1 MTHER
6 HWRRSATI
14 ATGFALG
21 LGMLVLF
28 AFSASPQAQ
37 DEDDR
42 EYQAFVAQVARD
54 GTPPPPPTPIP
65 PPTPTPTPIDYGPP
79 RSMTLASAFI
89 PAGTY
94 IEQRHTRFTGGQEFF
109 DEPSNPR
116 WIAWYHRFSTMG
128 RGGQNTIFSAHINYV
143 GIGNGPFRYLTSAR
157 VGDSLSITM
166 DNGQTLRYSVQSVQ
180 VISLA
185 NLNMD
190 RVVYPGVP
198 SNRERITLISCGGT
212 FVPRP
217 GGGGDYDSRV
227 ILVAERIIS

>member
-1 MTHER
+1 MNNGMR
-6 HWRRSATI
+6 WRAITI
-14 ATGFALG
+14 GSGFALG
-21 LGMLVLF
+21 LAMLAAF
-28 AFSASPQAQ
+28 AFNPSQPAAQ
-37 DEDDR
+37 GDED
-42 EYQAFVAQVARD
+42 EEFTAFVAQAARD
-54 GTPPPPPTPIP
+54 GTPPPPPP
-65 PPTPTPTPIDYGPP
+65 PPTPTPAPVEYGPP

-89 PAGTY
+89 PGGTY
-94 IEQRHTRFTGGQEFF
+94 IEQRHTRFTGGQEYF

-116 WIAWYHRFSTMG
+116 WIAWYNRFSTIG

-157 VGDSLSITM
+157 IGDVLSIRI
-166 DNGQTLRYSVQSVQ
+166 DNGDTLKYSVQSVR
-180 VISLA
+180 VIGLA

-198 SNRERITLISCGGT
+198 SDRERITLISCGGT

>member
-6 HWRRSATI
+6 AWRRTATI
-14 ATGFALG
+14 AAGFALG
-21 LGMLVLF
+21 LGMLLLVTFGTTRSQPALDD
-28 AFSASPQAQ
+28 SAEHLS
-37 DEDDR
+37 
-42 EYQAFVAQVARD
+42 FVAQVARD
-54 GTPPPPPTPIP
+54 GTPPPPPP

-89 PAGTY
+89 PGGTY

-116 WIAWYHRFSTMG
+116 WIAWYHRFSTLG
-128 RGGQNTIFSAHINYV
+128 KGGQNTLFAGHINYV

-157 VGDSLSITM
+157 IGDVLTLTM
-166 DNGQTLRYSVQSVQ
+166 DNGQSLKYSVQSVR
-180 VISLA
+180 VINLA

-190 RVVYPGVP
+190 EVVYPGVA